1 MFGRV
6 VGRRHHDH
14 KVIIMKWV
22 VILDTIAS
30 LCRRWLLLVSSRTAQ
45 SCLQKGT
52 FFHTM
57 ID

>member
-1 MFGRV
+1 MV
-6 VGRRHHDH
+6 VLWVVVIMTIT
-14 KVIIMKWV
+14 VIIMKWV